1 MNRSLTAVIA
11 VAMLLII
18 PIAFIS
24 GCAKKADDPEKKI
37 EQLSPEEKAYLE
49 RKALFS
55 AKCGFCHDL
64 DRIEKA
70 QYKADEWESVV
81 KRMYQHDRGA
91 NLTPDDYEPILE
103 YLKETYK

>member
-1 MNRSLTAVIA
+1 MSRKWILVLVAALVVLLAAV
-11 VAMLLII
+11 L
-18 PIAFIS
+18 IS
-24 GCAKKADDPEKKI
+24 GCSQKASEPEKKL

-49 RKALFS
+49 KKALFS

-64 DRIEKA
+64 DRIENA
-70 QYKADEWESVV
+70 QYKGDEWEPVV